1 MLWHFFRLSYGKPT
15 VVANAHIKCIISL
28 PINFG
33 SHRNKVHD
41 FYEKLMSSVEAL
53 KVMRKLYKIKGYVI
67 NTLGKLPGIK
77 ADLVR
82 LVDSWQDWGLC

>member
-1 MLWHFFRLSYGKPT
+1 
-15 VVANAHIKCIISL
+15 
-28 PINFG
+28 
-33 SHRNKVHD
+33 
-41 FYEKLMSSVEAL
+41 MSSVEAL